1 MSFKVRYYT
10 PMRKI
15 ILASNNKGKM
25 TEFNALLKGV
35 CEVVSM
41 SDGGVKEVPE
51 IGRTFVENALI
62 KARNA
67 SAQSGLPA
75 LADDSGI
82 VVDALD
88 GAPGIYSAR
97 YGGKGHNQNH
107 CCRLSHAT
115 PHPPNPAE

>member
-1 MSFKVRYYT
+1 MK
-10 PMRKI
+10 
-15 ILASNNKGKM
+15 
-25 TEFNALLKGV
+25 
-35 CEVVSM
+35 
-41 SDGGVKEVPE
+41 KEVPE

-88 GAPGIYSAR
+88 GAPGIYSANNR
-97 YGGKGHNQNH
+97 CWIVCVLNKDN
-107 CCRLSHAT
+107 CT
-115 PHPPNPAE
+115 PKSGTALTISNAPHFS

>member
-1 MSFKVRYYT
+1 
-10 PMRKI
+10 
-15 ILASNNKGKM
+15 
-25 TEFNALLKGV
+25 
-35 CEVVSM
+35 
-41 SDGGVKEVPE
+41 
-51 IGRTFVENALI
+51 LI

-97 YGGKGHNQNH
+97 YGGNH
-107 CCRLSHAT
+107 GNEEANT
-115 PHPPNPAE
+115 F